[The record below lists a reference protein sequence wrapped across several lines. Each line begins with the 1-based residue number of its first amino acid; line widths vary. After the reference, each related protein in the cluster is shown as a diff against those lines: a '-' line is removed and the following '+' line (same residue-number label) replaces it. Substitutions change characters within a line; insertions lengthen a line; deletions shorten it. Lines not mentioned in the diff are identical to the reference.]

1 MIIAGATSIGREVAS
16 RVAAKKGY
24 SNYSRCYGSGP
35 GITITRPIYSGKA
48 VENSTVSGDCVIT
61 LRANAF
67 DAAGSG
73 GSAAVNVV
81 DQSADVSIAVKEAIS
96 KASER
101 LDVSKQISLS
111 LAEEESGKKKISRNL
126 KM

>member
-1 MIIAGATSIGREVAS
+1 M
-16 RVAAKKGY
+16 
-24 SNYSRCYGSGP
+24 
-35 GITITRPIYSGKA
+35 
-48 VENSTVSGDCVIT
+48 IT

-73 GSAAVNVV
+73 GSASVNVV

-101 LDVSKQISLS
+101 LDVSEAEYHYLWRKRNRRKRKFLS
-111 LAEEESGKKKISRNL
+111 S
-126 KM
+126 